1 MGSSKEGDNIEF
13 TAVDIDDYT
22 IWFAKDQDAEAD
34 TATIKHPKAGNATS
48 AYKFEI
54 RTDKSADLLGIDN
67 VTFTDPCQITAD
79 KAHIETSEVFRA
91 SKIIIRTN
99 STNTMIKVRWF

>member
-1 MGSSKEGDNIEF
+1 MTVDVGDNIEF
-13 TAVDIDDYT
+13 TADKIGDYT
-22 IWFAKDQDAEAD
+22 IYFSRDQDAEAD
-34 TATIKHPKAGNATS
+34 TEYIKHPKAGNARS
-48 AYKFEI
+48 ATKFQI
-54 RTDKSADLLGIDN
+54 RVDKNADLLTIN
-67 VTFTDPCQITAD
+67 NITFTNPCQITAD